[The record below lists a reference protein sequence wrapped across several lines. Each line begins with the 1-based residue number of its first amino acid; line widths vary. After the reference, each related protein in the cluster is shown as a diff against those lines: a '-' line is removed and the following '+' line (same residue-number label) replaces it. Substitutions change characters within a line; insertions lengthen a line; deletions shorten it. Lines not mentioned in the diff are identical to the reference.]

1 MPEIAFIMGKS
12 SSGKDHI
19 YKALIEDEELALKT
33 VTLYT
38 TRPMRNGEVDGVEYY
53 FVDDEATNGYI
64 ADGRVIEIREYK
76 TVKGLWRYYTLD
88 DGQINISNGKYIV
101 IGTLEAYI
109 DYCKYFG
116 KEHIMP
122 VYIEVDDGIRLER
135 ALIRER
141 KQEVPQYSEMCRRF
155 LADQEDFSDN
165 NIIDAGIEKR
175 SSNNEAIETCIE
187 EIKADIL
194 RYMK

>member
-1 MPEIAFIMGKS
+1 MAEIAFIMGKS

-175 SSNNEAIETCIE
+175 YSNNEAIETCIE